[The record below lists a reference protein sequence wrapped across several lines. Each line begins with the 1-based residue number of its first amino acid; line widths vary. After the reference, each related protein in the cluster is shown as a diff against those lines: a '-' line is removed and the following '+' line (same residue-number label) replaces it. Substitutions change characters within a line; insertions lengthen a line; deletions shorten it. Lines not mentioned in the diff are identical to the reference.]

1 MVNSPWNRIGGL
13 RSVRSRF
20 ESRGV
25 VVLLLGEREFEGLLH
40 LFFAFPPTHIL
51 SDIVPVSALIWL
63 AARVF
68 VCSMSHSS
76 VGKV

>member
-1 MVNSPWNRIGGL
+1 M
-13 RSVRSRF
+13 
-20 ESRGV
+20 
-25 VVLLLGEREFEGLLH
+25 VLLLGEREFEGFLH

-76 VGKV
+76 VGTV